1 MTNYAKLNRLIIPTQ
16 MVIALFC
23 MVLRWIAVQTRLC
36 VGVVGIYRKITTSY
50 GGGKKVQGE
59 GFIVYIIHI
68 MSTLGES
75 WMKKLG
81 WTMTQAT
88 GQDRAGYERDL
99 MGRLV
104 DRSATEGQ
112 AGIMAWQQVAGWV
125 RRHFEIF
132 NPASLVAMCGKSK
145 SPRWDSCPPGAY
157 ILPPYI
163 FSTFQLV
170 VFTTT

>member
-1 MTNYAKLNRLIIPTQ
+1 

-36 VGVVGIYRKITTSY
+36 VGVVDIYRRITASY
-50 GGGKKVQGE
+50 GGGKKRKSRR
-59 GFIVYIIHI
+59 ITCI

-88 GQDRAGYERDL
+88 GQDQAGYERDL

-104 DRSATEGQ
+104 DRSVTEGQ